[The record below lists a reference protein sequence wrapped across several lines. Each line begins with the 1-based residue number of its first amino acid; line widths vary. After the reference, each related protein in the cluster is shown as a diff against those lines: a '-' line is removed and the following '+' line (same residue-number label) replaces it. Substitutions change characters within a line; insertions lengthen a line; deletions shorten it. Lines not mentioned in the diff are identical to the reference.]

1 MISLYS
7 TWWIKPENEEKIEV
21 ALQNLAN
28 EVKEKEEGT
37 LMYLV
42 HKPQYDYPTPKAGQ
56 KQIQSEPEV
65 RPGTLVFVEKYK
77 SWQAFE
83 DHLYGPYF
91 TKFVAEY
98 KDLFIQNNNG
108 NPFVQVVFLDE
119 ITGFIK

>member
-7 TWWIKPENEEKIEV
+7 TWWIKPENEKKIEPV
-21 ALQNLAN
+21 LHQLAQ
-28 EVKEKEEGT
+28 EVKENEKGT

-42 HKPQYDYPTPKAGQ
+42 HKPLYDYPTPKAGE
-56 KQIQSEPEV
+56 KQIQSEPAV
-65 RPGTLVFVEKYK
+65 RPGTLVFVEKYE

-98 KDLFIQNNNG
+98 KDLFVPNNDG
-108 NPFVQVVFLDE
+108 NPFVQVVFMEE